1 MKKVTKEVF
10 ETVRVNSKSFNND
23 LDDLTVISGLSKRT
37 IKNILKAPNY
47 QEYRNKFCKRKDKEP
62 TVPANCEFDVAED
75 LSLYFGELTID
86 HKLISRLVLINL
98 VVTVIGLSIIIA
110 MIVR

>member
-10 ETVRVNSKSFNND
+10 ETVRVNARDFNND
-23 LDDLTVISGLSKRT
+23 VDDLTVISGLSKRT
-37 IKNILKAPNY
+37 IKNILHATNY
-47 QEYRNKFCKRKDKEP
+47 QEYRSKYCKSKVKEP
-62 TVPANCEFDVAED
+62 TVPTNCEFDVAED

-86 HKLISRLVLINL
+86 HKLITKLVLINL